1 MKEQKILIKIH
12 KRISELISK
21 ADGASFE
28 YITGLDVAKQIVED
42 EINKN
47 KERKNIHHNDIQKSS
62 KSSSKKKVHSL

>member
-21 ADGASFE
+21 ADGANFE